1 MKKFLVALMSVAA
14 YANNEWTQFNQFM
27 VDYDRVY
34 ESAIQMKYRFEVF
47 SDNVRKIAIK
57 NAEHVAI
64 GGGEVFGI
72 NSFADMTHEE
82 FSQRLMKDLPERAP
96 SKLEITP
103 KPAGTYTVDWR
114 TKGVVTAV
122 KDQGQCGSCWAHSA
136 DEAFESFYAINYGL
150 NSTSIKTFSVQQCT
164 ACTYTYNGCNGG
176 WPHDAYPNAIE
187 KRNGIDLDS
196 DYPYNIAQAG
206 NCKFG
211 ATGDADKPAGDT
223 IVNNTPFLSPAKGTM
238 QSVLDYNVPT
248 KNQGPLSVC
257 VAAESW
263 QYYTTG
269 ILKSCPG
276 QVDHCV
282 QAVGFNNAAPETY
295 WIVRNSWGTGWGN
308 AGYIYLDMS
317 TDSGD
322 ICHIQEYMTSPL
334 IQ

>member
-1 MKKFLVALMSVAA
+1 VDYYLPTGSIMKKFLVALMSVAA

-150 NSTSIKTFSVQQCT
+150 NTTSTIKTFSVQQCT
-164 ACTYTYNGCNGG
+164 ACTYNYNGCNGG
-176 WPHDAYPNAIE
+176 WPYDAYNNAVIA
-187 KRNGIDLDS
+187 RNGEDS
-196 DYPYNIAQAG
+196 AADYPYSIPQAG
-206 NCKFG
+206 TCKFG
-211 ATGDADKPAGDT
+211 TGKADKPIANIKGY
-223 IVNNTPFLSPAKGTM
+223 VNIARGQLATALT
-238 QSVLDYNVPT
+238 T
-248 KNQGPLSVC
+248 GPPSVC
-257 VAAESW
+257 VAAEAW
-263 QYYTTG
+263 QTYTGG
-269 ILKSCPG
+269 ILKTCDGS
-276 QVDHCV
+276 VDHCV
-282 QAVGFNNAAPETY
+282 QAVGIGGSSTTEPY
-295 WIVRNSWGTGWGN
+295 WVVRNSWGTSWGVK
-308 AGYIYLDMS
+308 GYIYLDA
-317 TDSGD
+317 TVNSGD
-322 ICHIQEYMTSPL
+322 ICHIQEYITHPTE
-334 IQ
+334 